1 MMPTPVAKTNIERV
15 AIIST
20 VQLPPNASFGNPF
33 ETMIFFEDESKEE
46 YQVRSVTRAG
56 ALLAHIDA
64 IAFVIGYEE

>member
-1 MMPTPVAKTNIERV
+1 MMPTPVAKTNIEEV

-20 VQLPPNASFGNPF
+20 IQLPLVESSHSY
-33 ETMIFFEDESKEE
+33 ETMIFFEDEGKEE
-46 YQVRSVTRAG
+46 YQVRSTTRAS